1 MAEVICKAR
10 SHTHRKVLEKIGA
23 DRVVFPEHEMG
34 TKLAQGL
41 SSSNV
46 LNFIEVSED
55 YGILELSAPR
65 SWLGKSLRELDVRKK
80 HQVNIIAIRKDGTLS
95 VAPDPNAPLEQGDQV
110 VALGRSEDINLLHE
124 VR

>member
-1 MAEVICKAR
+1 M
-10 SHTHRKVLEKIGA
+10 
-23 DRVVFPEHEMG
+23 VFPEHEMG

-110 VALGRSEDINLLHE
+110 VALGRGEDINLLHE